1 MLLAASVGVCAS
13 ECPARS
19 TVVAALTGWI
29 NFRAMEWIR
38 FGAVLTLEIHDH
50 GVAAAVG
57 KLERRERREAG
68 IQVEDMDQAV
78 VPVGAV

>member
-1 MLLAASVGVCAS
+1 
-13 ECPARS
+13 
-19 TVVAALTGWI
+19 
-29 NFRAMEWIR
+29 MEWIR